1 MAAVRVLIAGES
13 WISTTTHYK
22 GWDLFTSTVFGT
34 GVQAFKAALEK
45 GGHDVTFLPGH
56 LCDKEFPNTM
66 EALSQYDVI
75 ILSDIGANSL
85 LLHPDTWLH
94 GKRTPNRLK
103 LLKEWTEAGG
113 GLAMC
118 GGYLTFQ
125 GINGSGRYH
134 RTPVE
139 DVLPVT
145 LLPYDDRVEMPEGV
159 HPMPVDTNHPITVSI
174 KGAWPPVLGLNE
186 VKVKPDAKLLVKCG
200 DYPLLAVREVGK
212 GRTLAW
218 TSDIGPH
225 WCPEEFL
232 TWEGYELLWNASVNW
247 LAHRI

>member
-1 MAAVRVLIAGES
+1 GES

-113 GLAMC
+113 GLAM
-118 GGYLTFQ
+118 
-125 GINGSGRYH
+125 
-134 RTPVE
+134 
-139 DVLPVT
+139 
-145 LLPYDDRVEMPEGV
+145 
-159 HPMPVDTNHPITVSI
+159 
-174 KGAWPPVLGLNE
+174 
-186 VKVKPDAKLLVKCG
+186 
-200 DYPLLAVREVGK
+200 
-212 GRTLAW
+212 
-218 TSDIGPH
+218 
-225 WCPEEFL
+225 
-232 TWEGYELLWNASVNW
+232 
-247 LAHRI
+247 